1 MPTLNPRITFTVSD
15 ETMKA
20 IDEYRFSHRMRNQTQ
35 AILSLIDLGF
45 KVLDGNEPIIEHA
58 EKLTDEDRQVL
69 NAYHAADPVY
79 QGIVLEILENHPATK
94 EKSRA

>member
-45 KVLDGNEPIIEHA
+45 KVLDGNEPIIEPT

-69 NAYHAADPVY
+69 LDGKHF
-79 QGIVLEILENHPATK
+79 
-94 EKSRA
+94 EKRDCRERQRRVMLWAFRRALPGA

>member
-45 KVLDGNEPIIEHA
+45 KVLDGNEPIIEPA

-69 NAYHAADPVY
+69 NAYHAAEPVY
-79 QGIVLEILENHPATK
+79 QGIALEILENHPATK

>member
-45 KVLDGNEPIIEHA
+45 KVLDGNEPIIEPA

-79 QGIVLEILENHPATK
+79 QEIVLEILENHPATK

>member
-45 KVLDGNEPIIEHA
+45 KVLDSNEPIIEPT

-69 NAYHAADPVY
+69 TAYHAADDNAKFFAL
-79 QGIVLEILENHPATK
+79 QMLENNPMQK

>member
-45 KVLDGNEPIIEHA
+45 KVLDGNELIIEPA
-58 EKLTDEDRQVL
+58 EKLSDEDRRVL
-69 NAYHAADPVY
+69 TAYHAADPVY
-79 QGIVLEILENHPATK
+79 QGIVLEILENHQA
-94 EKSRA
+94 EKKKNRA

>member
-1 MPTLNPRITFTVSD
+1 MPTTNPRITFTVSE

-20 IDEYRFSHRMRNQTQ
+20 IDEYRFEHRMRNQTQ

-45 KVLDGNEPIIEHA
+45 KALSGKEIQKEPQIS
-58 EKLTDEDRQVL
+58 DEDKQL
-69 NAYHAADPVY
+69 LILFHNTDPLF
-79 QGIVLEILENHPATK
+79 QGVTIKIMQDNQKK